1 MKLLI
6 DENISFRILKFI
18 DSHFPGSAHVSSI
31 NIGKITDL
39 EIWSYAKQHDFVIV
53 TYDEDFYEWQQLKES
68 PPHIIWL
75 RFGNAPTRFIAEKLI
90 RNKNNIL
97 QMISDKMN
105 GILEIY

>member
-1 MKLLI
+1 MRLLI

-31 NIGKITDL
+31 KNGKITDL

>member
-1 MKLLI
+1 MRLLI

-31 NIGKITDL
+31 KNGKITDL

-97 QMISDKMN
+97 QMVSDELN